1 MYVINGYQRKMMA
14 LQAQLL
20 PVRFLVICDQN
31 VRPFHTN
38 KAGTVP
44 CQTIHGLLEDVKES
58 GSLLRLPFLTLS
70 DSPFLP
76 QAFGAGLLSATAEE
90 ATAGVMSVSL
100 GPVSYL
106 ASETIFAVTELCRL
120 RSKTV
125 GDSTGR
131 PGSIYTFILVPFL
144 VSVSKINFKH

>member
-31 VRPFHTN
+31 VRPFRTN
-38 KAGTVP
+38 MAGIVP

-76 QAFGAGLLSATAEE
+76 QAFGGGLLSATAEE
-90 ATAGVMSVSL
+90 ATAGVMRLAL
-100 GPVSYL
+100 GPVSQIT
-106 ASETIFAVTELCRL
+106 SDTIFAVTELCRL